1 MPVGSYLNCSYYL
14 FPFILLSQVLPFSS
28 GPLFLGLLDSLKR
41 YLHSAF
47 EQNSWIDY
55 PPDDYYEDMQELDE
69 DSDSDYYDAQ
79 LVQNDDE
86 KDDNHDEEND
96 AYIIRP
102 DESQKVYSFEVL

>member
-1 MPVGSYLNCSYYL
+1 
-14 FPFILLSQVLPFSS
+14 
-28 GPLFLGLLDSLKR
+28 
-41 YLHSAF
+41 
-47 EQNSWIDY
+47 
-55 PPDDYYEDMQELDE
+55 MQELDE

-102 DESQKVYSFEVL
+102 DKSQKIWEY